1 MLNEEKIIEIINQS
15 LEMSLDPKNTP
26 VDVNFKS
33 LGIDSLDFYNVLVE
47 LETMTGRKVPDD
59 DVERISTIKDL
70 VEYFA

>member
-1 MLNEEKIIEIINQS
+1 MLNEAKIIEIINQS

-26 VDVNFKS
+26 VDVNFKL

-59 DVERISTIKDL
+59 DLERISTIKDL

>member
-1 MLNEEKIIEIINQS
+1 MLNEEKIIELINNC
-15 LEMSLDPKNTP
+15 LELNLDPKNTP

-47 LETMTGRKVPDD
+47 LETITGRKVPDD
-59 DVERISTIKDL
+59 DVEKLSTIKSL